1 MASYWSIRVT
11 MVYGLWFMV
20 YGLVVNMVYGVL
32 VNMVNMVNMVYGDI
46 DESIWFMEF

>member
-1 MASYWSIRVT
+1 
-11 MVYGLWFMV
+11 LE
-20 YGLVVNMVYGVL
+20 LLVYGVL